1 MRVCIDGKEVTAGE
15 KNFLSLKEVFDY
27 HKERL
32 GKENRMIY
40 KIEAENGQLNPADL
54 SKYAVKELKEVSF
67 STKTKEQLLKD
78 ALKEIVSNLPGLAKE
93 LSDIISCFRN
103 GDDKKGQE
111 LYFKLLPLLNTV
123 LMGLRAVEIG
133 MNDDFKIDYA
143 DLSNC
148 LKNINQSFENKDY
161 VFLADSLEHVLLP
174 WLKKMSEVVV
184 PKVK

>member
-1 MRVCIDGKEVTAGE
+1 MKVSIDGKEVAADAHS
-15 KNFLSLKEVFDY
+15 FLSLKEVFDY

-40 KIEAENGQLNPADL
+40 KIEGESGQLNPAEL
-54 SKYAVKELKEVSF
+54 FKYAVKEVKEVSF

-78 ALKEIVSNLPGLAKE
+78 ALKEIVFNLPGLAKE
-93 LSDIISCFRN
+93 LSEVILSFRN
-103 GDDKKGQE
+103 GDEKKGQE
-111 LYFKLLPLLNTV
+111 QYFKILPLLNTV

-133 MNDDFKIDYA
+133 INEDFKIDYIE
-143 DLSNC
+143 LSNC

-161 VFLADSLEHVLLP
+161 VFLADSLEYVLLP
-174 WLKKMSEVVV
+174 WLKKMSEAIV